1 MADSHP
7 SVAAALRRTSH
18 LLRTRP
24 ERADVLRRGSLQ
36 DPARLAFIHD
46 PAIKPWLEERQFHPD
61 GNQERIEWLIDT
73 VEAWQGG
80 GQAAAIASLYEARLE
95 DGTLAWLHA
104 SDRLVYQAVCA
115 LAVLDGPSVLAGGDY
130 VATLLRVQYGA
141 SMTGRTVRNALR
153 RLHARGL
160 LELHASTG
168 RYASNRADIG
178 PALREHGTS
187 TAAPSDEAVQAL
199 TVGVD
204 AYMALL
210 SYRMEVRASRGQAG
224 VAVSVRRAPSSSEK
238 AAPEAATV
246 WAGGTGDPALDRLL
260 KGSSGHASAHS
271 GSFRSL
277 CSDQYPTAMA
287 AARAPVS
294 T

>member
-1 MADSHP
+1 MAASQP

-18 LLRTRP
+18 LLRARP
-24 ERADVLRRGSLQ
+24 ERADVLRRGSFQ
-36 DPARLAFIHD
+36 DPARLAFIRD
-46 PAIKPWLEERQFHPD
+46 PAIKPWLEERHFHPD
-61 GNQERIEWLIDT
+61 GNQERVEWLIDT
-73 VEAWQGG
+73 VEAWQVG

-95 DGTLAWLHA
+95 DGTLTSLPA

-141 SMTGRTVRNALR
+141 VMTGRTVRNALR
-153 RLHARGL
+153 RLRARDL
-160 LELHASTG
+160 LELHASTS

-187 TAAPSDEAVQAL
+187 TTAPSDEAMQAL

-210 SYRMEVRASRGQAG
+210 SYRMEVRGSRGQAG
-224 VAVSVRRAPSSSEK
+224 AAVSVRRAPSSSEK
-238 AAPEAATV
+238 AGPEAATV
-246 WAGGTGDPALDRLL
+246 WAGGTGDPALDGLL
-260 KGSSGHASAHS
+260 EASSSQGGEHS

-277 CSDQYPTAMA
+277 CTD
-287 AARAPVS
+287 
-294 T
+294 

>member
-1 MADSHP
+1 MADSHS

-18 LLRTRP
+18 LLRARP

-36 DPARLAFIHD
+36 DPARLAFIRD
-46 PAIKPWLEERQFHPD
+46 PAIKPWLEERHFHPD
-61 GNQERIEWLIDT
+61 GNQERIEWLLDT

-80 GQAAAIASLYEARLE
+80 GQAAAIASLYEARIA
-95 DGTLAWLHA
+95 DGTLTSLPA
-104 SDRLVYQAVCA
+104 SDRLLYQAVCA
-115 LAVLDGPSVLAGGDY
+115 LAVLDGPSVMAGGDY

-141 SMTGRTVRNALR
+141 SMTGRTVRNALK

-178 PALREHGTS
+178 PALREQGTG
-187 TAAPSDEAVQAL
+187 TTAPSDEAVQAL

-210 SYRMEVRASRGQAG
+210 SYRMEVRHARGQAG
-224 VAVSVRRAPSSSEK
+224 VAVSVKRAPSRPRRV
-238 AAPEAATV
+238 APEAVQA

-260 KGSSGHASAHS
+260 EGSSSQGIEHS
-271 GSFRSL
+271 GSFRRSGQGL
-277 CSDQYPTAMA
+277 LPS
-287 AARAPVS
+287 RAWD
-294 T
+294 